1 MARSARTAVTTR
13 TKTSLLG
20 FELSTTKTGD
30 LKAKLDLSDGTQVKM
45 PPAMLA
51 AFVNS
56 VTEFVIESERQDA
69 ELEAAVA
76 QKH

>member
-1 MARSARTAVTTR
+1 VTTR